1 MTSRRSFIRGLSL
14 VLATPIAAAAQRTGV
29 TYRIGVLYPGGAAA
43 LASRIEAFRQGLRDL
58 GYIEGTHFSLEP
70 RHADGNAE
78 RLNPLAADLIG
89 RAVDVIATSGDL
101 ATRTVQRATTTI
113 PIVALT
119 DDLVGSGLVASHAR
133 PGGNITGI
141 SILSPELNVKRL
153 EIVKEICRG
162 SCRIV
167 VLWDPATGTPQLKEM
182 ETASRSLGVQLSVLE
197 VRSRDDLDTAFNVAR
212 KERAAAVNVL
222 ASPLLASYGQHII
235 GLAERSRLPAI
246 YQWREQAEAGGLM
259 SYGPS
264 LLETWRQTGLLVGKV
279 LRGAKPT
286 DVPVEQPTKFELV
299 INKKAA
305 KSLGVTIPASL
316 LLRADHVI
324 E

>member
-1 MTSRRSFIRGLSL
+1 MMEHAYACLHFIARG
-14 VLATPIAAAAQRTGV
+14 
-29 TYRIGVLYPGGAAA
+29 
-43 LASRIEAFRQGLRDL
+43 D
-58 GYIEGTHFSLEP
+58 H
-70 RHADGNAE
+70 H
-78 RLNPLAADLIG
+78 
-89 RAVDVIATSGDL
+89 
-101 ATRTVQRATTTI
+101 
-113 PIVALT
+113 
-119 DDLVGSGLVASHAR
+119 R
-133 PGGNITGI
+133 P
-141 SILSPELNVKRL
+141 
-153 EIVKEICRG
+153 
-162 SCRIV
+162 
-167 VLWDPATGTPQLKEM
+167 A
-182 ETASRSLGVQLSVLE
+182 
-197 VRSRDDLDTAFNVAR
+197 RSRDDLDTAFNVAR

-259 SYGPS
+259 SCGPS

-286 DVPVEQPTKFELV
+286 EVPVEQPTKFELV